1 MTMED
6 AATTDGPVSVSMTP
20 KDVIAE
26 QVRAIELH
34 DGDVLLFEVAEHITD
49 RHMRAFR
56 RQLYAIGEE
65 YGWKARGI
73 TAMAF
78 SAGSVE
84 VTKVS
89 TDRIRALEEKV
100 KELEA
105 TVERLCE
112 C

>member
-1 MTMED
+1 
-6 AATTDGPVSVSMTP
+6 
-20 KDVIAE
+20 
-26 QVRAIELH
+26 
-34 DGDVLLFEVAEHITD
+34 
-49 RHMRAFR
+49 
-56 RQLYAIGEE
+56 
-65 YGWKARGI
+65 
-73 TAMAF
+73 MAF